1 MGAAN
6 RVTDGSVTPRPIGRT
21 PPWGRDRAYSVAMSQ
36 TQWSAVD
43 GYLND
48 LLVPHDPALNA
59 TLKASADAGLPPIN
73 VSPSQGKLLHVLAR
87 LQGARKILEI
97 GTLGGYSTIW
107 LARALPE
114 DGQLVTLEAVA
125 KHAEVAQANIAFAGL
140 EDIVEIR
147 LGPALDT
154 LPKLAEEGRGPF
166 DLTFIDA
173 DKERTVEY
181 FRWALELSR
190 PGSVVIVDN
199 VVRSGAVADTAAAD
213 PDAKGVRRFLELLA
227 SEPRVTGTAIQTV
240 GSKGWDGFAL
250 ALVN

>member
-1 MGAAN
+1 
-6 RVTDGSVTPRPIGRT
+6 
-21 PPWGRDRAYSVAMSQ
+21 MSQ

-43 GYLND
+43 SYLND
-48 LLVPHDPALNA
+48 LLVPHDPALEA
-59 TLKASADAGLPPIN
+59 VLKASAEAGLPPIS
-73 VSPSQGKLLHVLAR
+73 VSPSQGKLLHLLAR

-97 GTLGGYSTIW
+97 GTLGGYSAIW

-114 DGQLVTLEAVA
+114 DGRLVTLEAVA
-125 KHAEVAQANIAFAGL
+125 KHAKVAQANVVNAGL
-140 EDIVEIR
+140 QQIVEIR

-154 LPKLAEEGRGPF
+154 LPKLAEEGEGPF

-181 FRWALELSR
+181 FRWAIELSH

-199 VVRSGAVADTAAAD
+199 VIRNGSVADAATGD
-213 PDAKGVRRFLELLA
+213 TDVKGIRRFLELLA